1 MQRHLM
7 TVDVEDNFILE
18 ELADEEDWP
27 RYEGQVVENILRIL
41 SLLRRY
47 KTKATFFAAG
57 MVVERRPELI
67 DHIMRDGHEI
77 ASHSYWHTSLRLM
90 SVDELEADIKKS
102 TEILTSMTGQKIL
115 GFRAMGYS
123 IPEDEAGFYALL
135 KKYGYKYDSSKR
147 RRTDG
152 KNSQTIEKG
161 DIARVFPSSVNI
173 LGIKTIFSGGTYLRW
188 LPEFVINQ
196 GFSQHIRARQPV
208 MLYVHPWE
216 FNKDQPKRTVRF
228 KYQILQSPLTF
239 STERKLNNLLK
250 KHKFVS
256 ISEYMEI

>member
-18 ELADEEDWP
+18 ELAYEEDWP
-27 RYEGQVVENILRIL
+27 KYEGQVVENILRIL
-41 SLLRRY
+41 SLLRKY

-102 TEILTSMTGQKIL
+102 TEILTSMTGQKII

-135 KKYGYKYDSSKR
+135 KNYGYKYDSSKKVAE
-147 RRTDG
+147 G
-152 KNSQTIEKG
+152 GNCQTIQKNH
-161 DIARVFPSSVNI
+161 ISRVFPSSVNI
-173 LGIKTIFSGGTYLRW
+173 LGLKTIFSGGTYLRW
-188 LPEFVINQ
+188 LPEFIINK
-196 GFSQHIRARQPV
+196 GFLQHNRSHQPV

-228 KYQILQSPLTF
+228 KYQVLQSPLTF

-256 ISEYMEI
+256 IREYMEI